1 MGTRCS
7 ATAARACGH
16 VRLAHALRQLCGA
29 ASVAL
34 ASSLAVCAH
43 AQPAVPAADACKQL
57 VATGN
62 PEYPPYLWRDPADTV
77 HLIGAS
83 ASLMQLVAKE
93 IGIPIEVRYAG
104 SWARVQ
110 EEARLGRIDL
120 VAGAF
125 FTSERL
131 DYMDYVYPAF
141 RETRSV
147 VWTRDGAPLKFQQWN
162 DLKGLAGV
170 SVINNSFGEE
180 FDRFAKTSL
189 KINAVPGLEQALK
202 ILQLGRADYLIYEE
216 DPALAY
222 IARLGL
228 AGVNAAAAPVSN
240 ERLYL
245 TLSHRSPCNT
255 PELRAAL
262 AKAMYKLARQ
272 NVMKKMVDSS
282 VQLWRTR

>member
-1 MGTRCS
+1 MGTRFS
-7 ATAARACGH
+7 GTAAHRRGS
-16 VRLAHALRQLCGA
+16 VRPSPALRQICA
-29 ASVAL
+29 AAFAAL
-34 ASSLAVCAH
+34 ALATCAH
-43 AQPAVPAADACKQL
+43 AQPSAAEPCRQL

-62 PEYPPYLWRDPADTV
+62 PEYPPYLWRDPADDT

-83 ASLMQLVAKE
+83 TSLMQMVAKE
-93 IGIPIEVRYAG
+93 IGIPIDVRYAG

-110 EEARLGRIDL
+110 EEAKLGRIDL
-120 VAGAF
+120 IAGAF

-170 SVINNSFGEE
+170 TVINNSFGEE
-180 FDRFAKTSL
+180 FDRFAKVSL

-245 TLSHRSPCNT
+245 TLSHRSHCNT
-255 PELRAAL
+255 PEIRAAL

-272 NVMKKMVDSS
+272 NVMKKMVDNS

>member
-1 MGTRCS
+1 MGIRIS
-7 ATAARACGH
+7 PGRA
-16 VRLAHALRQLCGA
+16 LAGA
-29 ASVAL
+29 APGRLQSFCCAL
-34 ASSLAVCAH
+34 LAAAVLAILAIPTASWAS
-43 AQPAVPAADACKQL
+43 ACRQL

-62 PEYPPYLWRDPADTV
+62 PEYPPYLWRDAADPE
-77 HLIGAS
+77 HLVGAS
-83 ASLMQLVAKE
+83 ASLMQLLAKE
-93 IGIPIEVRYAG
+93 IGVPIEVRYAG

-120 VAGAF
+120 IAGAF

-147 VWTRDGAPLKFQQWN
+147 VWTREAAPLKYQQWS
-162 DLKGLAGV
+162 DLRNLAGV
-170 SVINNSFGEE
+170 TVINNSFGED
-180 FDRFAKTSL
+180 FDRYAKASL
-189 KINAVPGLEQALK
+189 RINTVPSLEQALK

-222 IARLGL
+222 IAKLGL
-228 AGVNAAAAPVSN
+228 AGLEAQAAPVSN

-255 PELRAAL
+255 PEIRAAL
-262 AKAMYKLARQ
+262 AKAMYKFARQ
-272 NVMKKMVDSS
+272 NVMKKMVDAG
-282 VQLWRTR
+282 VQLWRAK